1 MNIVCENVPKQV
13 KKVQYKIELG
23 LVETSLN
30 SFYLFVYYYCNYLY
44 Y

>member
-1 MNIVCENVPKQV
+1 MNIVFENVPKQV

-23 LVETSLN
+23 LVN
-30 SFYLFVYYYCNYLY
+30 NFYLFVYYYCYYLY